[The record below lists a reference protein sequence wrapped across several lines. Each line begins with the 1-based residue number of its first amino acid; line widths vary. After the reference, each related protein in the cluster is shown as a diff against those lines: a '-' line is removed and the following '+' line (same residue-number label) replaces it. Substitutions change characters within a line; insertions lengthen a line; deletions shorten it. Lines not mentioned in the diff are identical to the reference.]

1 MAVKLNTSL
10 YNLHNDIAMNIGQ
23 SEVSS
28 LKLVCQPLVID
39 PQAMQDSGVEVMGG
53 DRVARDVVAE
63 IIGFAD

>member
-1 MAVKLNTSL
+1 
-10 YNLHNDIAMNIGQ
+10 MNIGQ

-28 LKLVCQPLVID
+28 LKPVRQPLVID
-39 PQAMQDSGVEVMGG
+39 PQAMQDGGVEVMHV